1 MKNIKFL
8 LSKDCLPCE
17 SLPCYGNKYWNT
29 PNIDELAE
37 KGTVFNRHYT
47 AGGSTSMA
55 LSAMLSG
62 HYPYEFKSRKRY
74 TYVEPEEFPSIY
86 ANFQKKGY
94 ECHLIWDETWQ
105 DETWPL
111 VREFG
116 NEDEVIV
123 HSIDIAQPAGFHKT
137 DQARLERDD
146 SLLTETYRL
155 IYEAMDSIDLG
166 KKQFVWMHLPH
177 VLKGRR
183 SYTDDIDVFDNIVGY
198 ARKLVGDDSLY
209 ITTDHGH
216 MNLHKGMVGY
226 GFHVYEP
233 VIRIPLITPR
243 ISNLR
248 QIDSITSNID
258 IPRILL
264 ENIIPEHKYVLTDTA
279 YYAQPNRKLA
289 ITTQR
294 FKYILNKEGY
304 REELYDLEWDPEEN
318 YNILNKYYYDKDRL
332 TDVIY
337 DELYF
342 YPYNEEA
349 GEALHYLREV
359 KDSIWREPEYWYG
372 RYVWLRKE
380 LNGMKKKLKRCL
392 HL

>member
-1 MKNIKFL
+1 MKNVVFL

-17 SLPCYGNKYWNT
+17 SLPCYGNKYWKT
-29 PNIDELAE
+29 PNIDALAE

-55 LSAMLSG
+55 LSSMLSG
-62 HYPYEFKSRKRY
+62 HYSHEFKSRKRY
-74 TYVEPEEFPSIY
+74 TAVEPEEFPSMY
-86 ANFQKKGY
+86 ADFQKLGY
-94 ECHLIWDETWQ
+94 ECHLIWDVTWQ

-116 NEDEVIV
+116 NEEKVIV

-137 DQARLERDD
+137 NQARLERNEVM
-146 SLLTETYRL
+146 LKETYKL
-155 IYEAMDSIDLG
+155 IYDAMDSIDLN
-166 KKQFVWMHLPH
+166 KKQFIWMHLPH

-198 ARKLVGDDSLY
+198 ARQLVGDENLY

-233 VIRIPLITPR
+233 VTRIPLITPR
-243 ISNLR
+243 INNLKCV
-248 QIDSITSNID
+248 DSITSNID
-258 IPRILL
+258 IPQILL
-264 ENIIPEHKYVLTDTA
+264 QGVIPNHEYVLTDTA

-289 ITTQR
+289 IITQR

-304 REELYDLEWDPEEN
+304 REELYDLEWDPQEN
-318 YNILNKYYYDKDRL
+318 YNIVAEYYYDKDRL

-342 YPYNEEA
+342 YPYRDEA
-349 GEALHYLREV
+349 EKALQRLREI
-359 KDSIWREPEYWYG
+359 KESIWREPDYWYG
-372 RYVWLRKE
+372 KYVWFRKE
-380 LNGMKKKLKRCL
+380 FNGTKKKIKRFL